1 MSTEKATG
9 SISRVSRKLQGN
21 APDPDKIERLLQDA
35 HCSDVT
41 GSSRTRFEI
50 LKTRHDAGGLP
61 EPTMDGWGLK
71 LAEPQKASRMTC
83 SRSDASSEW
92 AKFSS

>member
-41 GSSRTRFEI
+41 EFISYEI
-50 LKTRHDAGGLP
+50 RNPQNTPRCGWPARNH
-61 EPTMDGWGLK
+61 DGWLG
-71 LAEPQKASRMTC
+71 AEARRPQKASRMTC

-92 AKFSS
+92 AKFSP